1 MEMLG
6 LIGSFNPNF
15 YREITK
21 QSLWRSLGFLIVFIT
36 IISAIV
42 SYKYTVIVKNM
53 LPQVNSWTQKNL
65 INIASDFPTIEIEDG
80 SLTLPKD
87 VYIKEWAD
95 EFVFVVQPEA
105 ENVYHI
111 LERYSNVLL
120 LTREKFITK
129 TTKEDFEQ
137 SEIKTY
143 NLKKIKFFKITPTN
157 SGLKVFF
164 NNRAVDITPLV
175 VRKLLEKLSLFI
187 YPLLFLFFFSIY
199 GFTKPLQTLI
209 FSLLSLIFNTNLKAT
224 LSYRQLLNIGVYA
237 LVPSTSLAM
246 VGELSNLK
254 IPLFWVIYLLIYFIY
269 IFLGIKST
277 TKESL

>member
-65 INIASDFPTIEIEDG
+65 VNIASDFPTIEIEDG

-105 ENVYHI
+105 ENVYPI

-175 VRKLLEKLSLFI
+175 VRKLLEKYSDKDQ
-187 YPLLFLFFFSIY
+187 S
-199 GFTKPLQTLI
+199 K
-209 FSLLSLIFNTNLKAT
+209 
-224 LSYRQLLNIGVYA
+224 
-237 LVPSTSLAM
+237 
-246 VGELSNLK
+246 
-254 IPLFWVIYLLIYFIY
+254 
-269 IFLGIKST
+269 
-277 TKESL
+277 

>member
-1 MEMLG
+1 MLG

-42 SYKYTVIVKNM
+42 SYKYTLIVKNM

-65 INIASDFPTIEIEDG
+65 VNIASDFPTIEIEDG

-95 EFVFVVQPEA
+95 GFVFVVQPEA
-105 ENVYHI
+105 ENVYPI

-164 NNRAVDITPLV
+164 NNRAVDITPPV

-277 TKESL
+277 TKESR